1 MNKYHGFRRHLRY
14 HLSADVALQNRLKWC
29 QQVILVNS
37 LQFLPENTK
46 YLFLRQLLHCRP

>member
-14 HLSADVALQNRLKWC
+14 HLSADVALQNRLKWR

-37 LQFLPENTK
+37 LQFLPEKQNI
-46 YLFLRQLLHCRP
+46 YF